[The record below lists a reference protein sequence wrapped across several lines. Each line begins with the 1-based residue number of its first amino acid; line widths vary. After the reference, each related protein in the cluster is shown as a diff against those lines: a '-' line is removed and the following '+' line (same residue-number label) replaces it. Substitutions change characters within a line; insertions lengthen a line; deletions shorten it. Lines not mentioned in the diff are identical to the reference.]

1 MNILILEDNQQDL
14 ENLQTLIHIL
24 FVKKDIKYSITT
36 SNCFSKFYDK
46 LDKFDLIFL
55 DVELDKENGIEIG
68 QNVKSNVYSP
78 RIIITSHYQKYL
90 IEGYKVHAERFF
102 IKPISQETFEM
113 EMHNVLCD
121 YFSMHLSLYDPKISR
136 SKILIHTILYIE
148 YINRKSYVHL
158 TNGESLESTYSL
170 KQWKE
175 KLSDFAFAQPHK
187 SFIVNFQNI
196 SSISDK
202 EVILSDDTSITLSRF
217 YHDEFER
224 LYVRYLH
231 GVM

>member
-14 ENLQTLIHIL
+14 VNLQNLIHNL
-24 FVKKDIKYSITT
+24 FTKKNINYNLTT
-36 SNCFSKFYDK
+36 SNRFSKIYDK

-55 DVELDKENGIEIG
+55 DVELGKENGIEIG
-68 QNVKSNVYSP
+68 QTIKSNVYSP

-90 IEGYKVHAERFF
+90 IDGYKIHAERFF
-102 IKPISQETFEM
+102 IKPISQEIFEM

-136 SKILIHTILYIE
+136 SKILIHTILCVE
-148 YINRKSYVHL
+148 YINRKSYIHL
-158 TNGESLESTYSL
+158 TNGQIIESTYSL

-175 KLSDFAFAQPHK
+175 KLSDFPFAQPHK
-187 SFIVNFQNI
+187 SFLVNFQNI
-196 SSISDK
+196 SSISNK
-202 EVILSDDTSITLSRF
+202 AVILNDGTSITLSRV
-217 YHDEFER
+217 YHNEFER